1 MMSAAEHD
9 IRVPGLVTESNAKR
23 PRIASPQSGRRV
35 PKITRACDTCRLKKA
50 RCTGT
55 KPCPACAKRGAVC
68 SYNSQYMRGRPPTPP
83 QSTIV
88 LDERSMPTESCLPA
102 SVYGSEAI
110 TRQAGISSR
119 NSPELET
126 THVQG
131 QYVDP
136 TSGLS
141 FLERARDRL
150 SSRRTPS
157 EHTQEDDWNHRQQPL
172 LTAGDKPLAL
182 ADAQPGVKMA
192 LPDGDDALELLDLY
206 FDVCVATYKPL
217 HRPTMDAW
225 HKQALQNAKAE
236 RPLVQ
241 NLGYAKLSTLFAV
254 FAVATHHRRKAE
266 TFSAHES
273 DALFQESLELTKK
286 ETGLPRLE
294 SAQSRLIQVFYLLM
308 TCRMNQAW
316 FTFGLVL
323 QITSSLGLHRRVR
336 RPGDERDYV
345 YRQCQKRTFWTTYIL
360 DKYLGVVMGRPQHFH
375 DDDIDQDFPDC
386 VNDEEMTAT
395 GYDTTADHDDCLI
408 EAFVQNAKLAR
419 LVGTTSRKL
428 YPTRSLP
435 ANERLEI
442 TQQLQHK
449 IDEWYSGLPPF
460 LSTVKPSSLI
470 RSLQRQSVAIKMAH
484 CHEVMH
490 LHRPY
495 LLRSSRTDAETNI
508 KHCVAAALTVLRTV
522 DHMATSGRMFHAFW
536 WTHYVTFCAL
546 SITYVCRIQS
556 PRIECAVDVEQLY
569 KLAERC
575 QTHLAHA
582 TASNSPSRRYSIILE
597 ELRAEAGITS
607 ISRPTAVSAENEIA
621 SASNLALDMG
631 DFSAGMNFLEGWQIS
646 DWLDLDA
653 LAYGYPAGSS
663 PDLGCFD
670 PIMY

>member
-1 MMSAAEHD
+1 MSAAEHD

-35 PKITRACDTCRLKKA
+35 PKITRACDACRLKKA

-102 SVYGSEAI
+102 SVHGSEAI

-360 DKYLGVVMGRPQHFH
+360 DKYLG
-375 DDDIDQDFPDC
+375 
-386 VNDEEMTAT
+386 
-395 GYDTTADHDDCLI
+395 
-408 EAFVQNAKLAR
+408 
-419 LVGTTSRKL
+419 
-428 YPTRSLP
+428 
-435 ANERLEI
+435 
-442 TQQLQHK
+442 
-449 IDEWYSGLPPF
+449 
-460 LSTVKPSSLI
+460 
-470 RSLQRQSVAIKMAH
+470 
-484 CHEVMH
+484 
-490 LHRPY
+490 
-495 LLRSSRTDAETNI
+495 
-508 KHCVAAALTVLRTV
+508 
-522 DHMATSGRMFHAFW
+522 
-536 WTHYVTFCAL
+536 
-546 SITYVCRIQS
+546 
-556 PRIECAVDVEQLY
+556 
-569 KLAERC
+569 
-575 QTHLAHA
+575 
-582 TASNSPSRRYSIILE
+582 
-597 ELRAEAGITS
+597 
-607 ISRPTAVSAENEIA
+607 
-621 SASNLALDMG
+621 
-631 DFSAGMNFLEGWQIS
+631 
-646 DWLDLDA
+646 
-653 LAYGYPAGSS
+653 
-663 PDLGCFD
+663 
-670 PIMY
+670 